1 MQSENT
7 SRDDARKSPK
17 CAATQATSGNPSN
30 LPEYS
35 MRLSAK
41 VEALIRNL
49 NVEQTLT
56 QHEDKALPVKGKHK
70 SRIWLMSQTSRDLKN

>member
-1 MQSENT
+1 
-7 SRDDARKSPK
+7 
-17 CAATQATSGNPSN
+17 
-30 LPEYS
+30 

-56 QHEDKALPVKGKHK
+56 QHEDKALPVKRYIYITDMVDV
-70 SRIWLMSQTSRDLKN
+70 SRPEI